1 MLSDAEQRRLVEIET
16 LLRRDDP
23 AFVRRFDGRRRTPW
37 RPRILALLA
46 ILIVETVTVVALAA
60 GGVVAAVIGLSVM
73 SGIGAVFAVRAAAMS
88 ERHASVP

>member
-37 RPRILALLA
+37 RRESWRYWP
-46 ILIVETVTVVALAA
+46 
-60 GGVVAAVIGLSVM
+60 S
-73 SGIGAVFAVRAAAMS
+73 
-88 ERHASVP
+88 